1 MKIYNTLSKNI
12 EEIKTVEEG
21 VVKIYTCGPTV
32 YTYAHIGNLRTYIFE
47 DFLVRALMFE
57 GYKVVRVMNIT
68 DVGHLTSDNDYG
80 EDKIEI
86 GAKREG
92 KTAWDIARFYTD
104 AFFDD
109 FKELNCIMP
118 DYIPKATEH
127 IKEMIDMIKK
137 LEDKGYTY
145 RTSDGIYFDTSKF
158 PYYYKLVGKSH
169 IEGIKEGARIEFSKE
184 KKNLR
189 DFALWKFSPKNVK
202 RQMEWDSPWG
212 VGFPGWHIECS
223 AMSIKYLGQP
233 FDIHCGGVDHIP
245 IHHTNEIAQA
255 ECANDKPFSSYWVHG
270 EFLVLKSSEKMSK
283 SLGNFLTLSSLKENG
298 FSAMDYRYLCA
309 QTHYRKQLEFSFEA
323 MESAKNGYRHLK
335 SSIEELMRAKENT
348 DLELKEIN
356 SNPYFIQFSN
366 NISNDLNI
374 PNAIA
379 VLWDMIRDK
388 KLKPSLRI
396 ALVERFDEVLG
407 LNLLKEE
414 KIEIPTEI
422 IELVKKRSELR
433 KQKNYTE
440 ADRIREMIKQR
451 GYIIQDTPSGPVI
464 KRI

>member
-145 RTSDGIYFDTSKF
+145 RTSDGIY
-158 PYYYKLVGKSH
+158 
-169 IEGIKEGARIEFSKE
+169 
-184 KKNLR
+184 
-189 DFALWKFSPKNVK
+189 
-202 RQMEWDSPWG
+202 
-212 VGFPGWHIECS
+212 
-223 AMSIKYLGQP
+223 
-233 FDIHCGGVDHIP
+233 
-245 IHHTNEIAQA
+245 
-255 ECANDKPFSSYWVHG
+255 
-270 EFLVLKSSEKMSK
+270 
-283 SLGNFLTLSSLKENG
+283 
-298 FSAMDYRYLCA
+298 
-309 QTHYRKQLEFSFEA
+309 
-323 MESAKNGYRHLK
+323 
-335 SSIEELMRAKENT
+335 
-348 DLELKEIN
+348 
-356 SNPYFIQFSN
+356 
-366 NISNDLNI
+366 
-374 PNAIA
+374 
-379 VLWDMIRDK
+379 
-388 KLKPSLRI
+388 
-396 ALVERFDEVLG
+396 
-407 LNLLKEE
+407 
-414 KIEIPTEI
+414 
-422 IELVKKRSELR
+422 
-433 KQKNYTE
+433 
-440 ADRIREMIKQR
+440 
-451 GYIIQDTPSGPVI
+451 
-464 KRI
+464 